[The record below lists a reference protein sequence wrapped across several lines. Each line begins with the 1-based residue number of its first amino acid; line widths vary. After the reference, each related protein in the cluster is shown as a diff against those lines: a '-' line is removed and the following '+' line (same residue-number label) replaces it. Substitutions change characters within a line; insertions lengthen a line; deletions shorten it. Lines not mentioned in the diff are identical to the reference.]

1 MTIMAALIVS
11 LVITYWFVKSRKKTS
26 SRAQRTKTE
35 IRRYSDR
42 KSTFHAVSIKP
53 GGCGCEA
60 VNAMGSERYLTS
72 GAVPT
77 LPVPNC
83 TLLTCTCR
91 YVHHDDRRSRQGNRR
106 AAFSMQTDMY
116 GVSGEK
122 ERRGRRGRRYTDAE
136 EPLGDLG
143 ESQWNT

>member
-11 LVITYWFVKSRKKTS
+11 LVITYWFIKSRGKAP
-26 SRAQRTKTE
+26 SRARRTKTE
-35 IRRYSDR
+35 IRQS
-42 KSTFHAVSIKP
+42 KNHQGAFHAVSIKP

-60 VNAMGSERYLTS
+60 VNAMSSERYLTS
-72 GAVPT
+72 RTVPT

-83 TLLTCTCR
+83 TLISCTCR

-106 AAFSMQTDMY
+106 AAYSMQTDMY

-136 EPLGDLG
+136 EPLTDLG
-143 ESQWNT
+143 DIQWNT